1 MYHHSP
7 PFVKG
12 DYNKFEGWADMPAL
26 IVTWLDLEDMR
37 DLRIAFFVFPAEI
50 ANLQYRRF

>member
-1 MYHHSP
+1 MMYHHSP

-26 IVTWLDLEDMR
+26 IGAWLDLEDMR
-37 DLRIAFFVFPAEI
+37 DLRIAFFVFPI
-50 ANLQYRRF
+50 VLQ